1 MDLILTS
8 ILSVRLND
16 AVAGRCT
23 WIIYTFLTPVVLTIS
38 YVTIISKVIRKPHV
52 HQLGSVI
59 TAERKLSVTLFI
71 VSAASTLILFPW
83 VITAFSKIQL
93 VVYYQCCILIG

>member
-8 ILSVRLND
+8 ILNVRLND

-23 WIIYTFLTPVVLTIS
+23 WIIYTLLTPVLTIS
-38 YVTIISKVIRKPHV
+38 YVAIISKVIRKPHV

-59 TAERKLSVTLFI
+59 TAERKRLVTLF
-71 VSAASTLILFPW
+71 SAASTLTRFPW
-83 VITAFSKIQL
+83 VITALSKIQPL
-93 VVYYQCCILIG
+93 VYYQCCILIG

>member
-8 ILSVRLND
+8 ILNVILND

-23 WIIYTFLTPVVLTIS
+23 WIIYTLLTPVLTIS
-38 YVTIISKVIRKPHV
+38 YVAIISKVIRKPHV

-71 VSAASTLILFPW
+71 VSAASTLTLFPW
-83 VITAFSKIQL
+83 VITAFSKIQ
-93 VVYYQCCILIG
+93 

>member
-8 ILSVRLND
+8 ILNVRLND

-23 WIIYTFLTPVVLTIS
+23 WIIYTLLTPVLTIS
-38 YVTIISKVIRKPHV
+38 YVAIISKVIRKPHV

-59 TAERKLSVTLFI
+59 TAERKRLVTLF
-71 VSAASTLILFPW
+71 SAASTLTLFPW
-83 VITAFSKIQL
+83 VITALSKIEL
-93 VVYYQCCILIG
+93 LVYYQCCILIG

>member
-8 ILSVRLND
+8 IISVRLND

-23 WIIYTFLTPVVLTIS
+23 WIIYTLLTPVVLTRS
-38 YVTIISKVIRKPHV
+38 YVTIISKLIRKPHV

-59 TAERKLSVTLFI
+59 TAERKRLVTLF
-71 VSAASTLILFPW
+71 SAASTLTLFPW
-83 VITAFSKIQL
+83 VITALSKIQL
-93 VVYYQCCILIG
+93 LVYYQCCILIG

>member
-23 WIIYTFLTPVVLTIS
+23 WIIYTFLTSVVLTIS
-38 YVTIISKVIRKPHV
+38 YVTIISKVIRKPSV

-59 TAERKLSVTLFI
+59 TAERKFSVTLFI
-71 VSAASTLILFPW
+71 VSAASTLTLFPW

>member
-8 ILSVRLND
+8 ILNVILND

-23 WIIYTFLTPVVLTIS
+23 WIIYTLLTPVLTIS
-38 YVTIISKVIRKPHV
+38 YVAIISKVIRKPHV

-59 TAERKLSVTLFI
+59 TAERKRLVTLF
-71 VSAASTLILFPW
+71 SAASTLTLFPW
-83 VITAFSKIQL
+83 VITALSKIQPL
-93 VVYYQCCILIG
+93 VYYQCCILIG

>member
-8 ILSVRLND
+8 ILNVRLND

-23 WIIYTFLTPVVLTIS
+23 WIIYTLLTPVLTIS
-38 YVTIISKVIRKPHV
+38 YVAIISKVIRKPHV

-59 TAERKLSVTLFI
+59 TAERKRLVTLF
-71 VSAASTLILFPW
+71 SAASTLTLFPW
-83 VITAFSKIQL
+83 VITALSKIQPL
-93 VVYYQCCILIG
+93 VYYQCCILIG

>member
-8 ILSVRLND
+8 ILNVRLND

-23 WIIYTFLTPVVLTIS
+23 WIIYTLLTPVLTIS
-38 YVTIISKVIRKPHV
+38 YVAIISKVIRKPHV

-59 TAERKLSVTLFI
+59 TAERKRLVTLF
-71 VSAASTLILFPW
+71 SAASTLTLFPL
-83 VITAFSKIQL
+83 VITALSKIQL